1 MKWKKEEDSPAPGG
15 NRTQNLYDMR
25 HVVSHCATTNAPHN
39 SKLLEHQHCNI
50 FPKIGHLWI
59 FLDSEQERLEP
70 ANGGL
75 DVRVEEDQDV
85 GGRGSNPGHATPH
98 QTLALLLP
106 QKFDFAAELR
116 VVLDVVVQSRALTIQ
131 IF

>member
-1 MKWKKEEDSPAPGG
+1 MDLKRKIGKKPE
-15 NRTQNLYDMR
+15 NLF
-25 HVVSHCATTNAPHN
+25 
-39 SKLLEHQHCNI
+39 I

-85 GGRGSNPGHATPH
+85 GGRGSNPVCEVIK
-98 QTLALLLP
+98 Q
-106 QKFDFAAELR
+106 FSIR
-116 VVLDVVVQSRALTIQ
+116 LDREI
-131 IF
+131 